1 MMTQHTQQTMQGRV
15 CLVTGAT
22 AGIGEVTAR
31 ELARAGAIVVGVGR
45 NVNRCS
51 DSARRIR
58 EATGNANVEFV
69 VADLSQQAQ
78 IHRLAEE
85 FQRKYDRLDVLVNNA
100 GAYFSTRQV
109 SADGIEMT
117 MALNHLN
124 YFLLTHLLMDA
135 LKAGDHAR
143 IVNVSSDAH
152 RAAKID
158 FDDVEGQSRYSGW
171 RMYGQSKLANILFT
185 RELSRRLQ
193 GTDVTANALHPGFV
207 ATRFGHNN
215 GGLMGL
221 AMKALQKVAALT
233 PEQGA
238 QTSLYLATSPE
249 VDGISGQY
257 FSDRRAVSP
266 SAAAQDDQAA
276 ARLWAWSMDKTDLS
290 QQATSWQSGSN
301 EFSSAPARLS
311 A

>member
-1 MMTQHTQQTMQGRV
+1 MTQHTQQTMQGKI

-45 NVNRCS
+45 NANRCS

-58 EATGNANVEFV
+58 EATGNANVEFL
-69 VADLSQQAQ
+69 VADLSEQAQ

-85 FQRKYDRLDVLVNNA
+85 FRRKYGRVDVLVNNA
-100 GAYFSTRQV
+100 GAYFSSRQV

-152 RAAKID
+152 RMAVID
-158 FDDVEGQSRYSGW
+158 FDDIEGQRRYNGW

-193 GTDVTANALHPGFV
+193 GLGITANALHPGFV

-249 VDGISGQY
+249 VAGVNGQY

-266 SAAAQDDQAA
+266 SAAAQDDQTA
-276 ARLWAWSMDKTDLS
+276 ARLWAWSVDKTGLTE
-290 QQATSWQSGSN
+290 QATVWR
-301 EFSSAPARLS
+301 SAPDTLAS
-311 A
+311 VPAAVSM

>member
-1 MMTQHTQQTMQGRV
+1 MTQPTQRPMQGKV

-31 ELARAGAIVVGVGR
+31 ELARMGAAVVGVGR
-45 NVNRCS
+45 NAERCA

-58 EATGNANVEFV
+58 EATGNLNVEYL
-69 VADLSQQAQ
+69 VADLSSQAQ
-78 IHRLAEE
+78 IHRLADA
-85 FQRKYDRLDVLVNNA
+85 FKRKYNQLDVLVNNA
-100 GAYFSTRQV
+100 GAYFNARQV

-124 YFLLTHLLMDA
+124 YFLLTHLLADA
-135 LKAGDHAR
+135 LRAGNHAR

-152 RAAKID
+152 RTATID
-158 FDDVEGQSRYSGW
+158 FDDIEAQRRYSGW

-185 RELSRRLQ
+185 RELARRLRDT
-193 GTDVTANALHPGFV
+193 GMTTNALHPGFV

-215 GGLMGL
+215 GGLMG
-221 AMKALQKVAALT
+221 AMMKALQKVAAIS

-238 QTSLYLATSPE
+238 QTSLYLATSPD
-249 VDGISGQY
+249 VAGLNGQY
-257 FSDRRAVSP
+257 FTNRRAVSP

-276 ARLWAWSMDKTDLS
+276 ARLWAWSEAKTGLS
-290 QQATSWQSGSN
+290 QQATTWQSGSS
-301 EFSSAPARLS
+301 ESSLVSARLS
-311 A
+311 AL

>member
-1 MMTQHTQQTMQGRV
+1 MTEQTQQTLQGRI

-31 ELARAGAIVVGVGR
+31 ELARAGAVVVGVGR
-45 NVNRCS
+45 NADRCA

-58 EATGNANVEFV
+58 EATGSANVEFL
-69 VADLSQQAQ
+69 VADLSEQAQ
-78 IHRLAEE
+78 IHRLADE
-85 FQRKYDRLDVLVNNA
+85 FRRKYERLDVLVNNA
-100 GAYFSTRQV
+100 GAYFNTREV
-109 SADGIEMT
+109 SVDGIEMT

-124 YFLLTHLLMDA
+124 YFLLTHLLADA
-135 LKAGDHAR
+135 LRAGDRAR

-152 RAAKID
+152 RMATID
-158 FDDVEGQSRYSGW
+158 FDDIEGQRRYNGW

-185 RELSRRLQ
+185 RELARRIE
-193 GTDVTANALHPGFV
+193 GAGMTTNALHPGFV

-215 GGLMGL
+215 GGLVSLG
-221 AMKALQKVAALT
+221 MKALQKVAALT

-249 VDGISGQY
+249 VAGVSGQY
-257 FSDRRAVSP
+257 FSNRRAVSP

-276 ARLWAWSMDKTDLS
+276 ARLWAWSEEKTGLS
-290 QQATSWQSGSN
+290 QQATAWRSASG
-301 EFSSAPARLS
+301 ESAS
-311 A
+311 AVIHAL

>member
-1 MMTQHTQQTMQGRV
+1 MTTTQRTQQPMQGRI

-31 ELARAGAIVVGVGR
+31 ELARMGAVVVGVGR
-45 NVNRCS
+45 SADRCA

-58 EATGNANVEFV
+58 EATGSADVEFL
-69 VADLSQQAQ
+69 VADLSQQAH
-78 IHRLAEE
+78 IHRLADE
-85 FQRKYDRLDVLVNNA
+85 FRRRYGRLDVLVNNA
-100 GAYFSTRQV
+100 GAYFNTRQV

-135 LKAGDHAR
+135 LKAGDRAR

-152 RAAKID
+152 RMATID
-158 FDDVEGQSRYSGW
+158 FDDIEGQRRYSGW

-185 RELSRRLQ
+185 RELARRLN
-193 GTDVTANALHPGFV
+193 GAGITANALHPGFV

-215 GGLMGL
+215 SGLTSL

-249 VDGISGQY
+249 VAGVSGGY
-257 FSDRRAVSP
+257 FNNRRAVSP

-276 ARLWAWSMDKTDLS
+276 ARLWAWSLDKTGL
-290 QQATSWQSGSN
+290 AH
-301 EFSSAPARLS
+301 
-311 A
+311 